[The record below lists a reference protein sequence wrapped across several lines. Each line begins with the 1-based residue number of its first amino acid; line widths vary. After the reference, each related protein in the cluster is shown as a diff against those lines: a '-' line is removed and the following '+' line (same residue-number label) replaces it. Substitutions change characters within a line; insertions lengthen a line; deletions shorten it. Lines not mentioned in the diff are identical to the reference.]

1 MALFLTPPQDKIPNV
16 HKIAILRANGLGDYF
31 FALPAVEALRVA
43 YPDAEIVWL
52 GRGWHEAFLN
62 GRPGPVDRAIRVPP
76 SHGIN
81 MNPRGETVEN
91 ADELAQF
98 FEEMQAERFDLAIQM
113 HGGGGN
119 SNPFLKRLGARVN
132 VGLCVPDAPRLDR
145 WLPYRLFQ
153 PEILRYL
160 ELVALVGA
168 EPVTL
173 SPRIAPTADERD
185 EAAHVLAQLGVEAT
199 STQPLVVLHPGS
211 TEPKRCWPVESFA
224 RAGDALADCGARIAL
239 IGDGHDEELIDSLMA
254 QMQSEPI
261 NLRSRLSLGGLVGL
275 LARCDLLIGNDS
287 GPRHL
292 AEAAGAATIGIYWAG
307 NLITAGSLTRA
318 RHRPQISWQ
327 MHCPLC
333 GANYAKQEKCHH
345 EASLVADVSVEAV
358 VGEAMQLLAES
369 VGNSK

>member
-1 MALFLTPPQDKIPNV
+1 MPFSLSPPRDKIPNV
-16 HKIAILRANGLGDYF
+16 RKMAILRANGLGDYF
-31 FALPAVEALRVA
+31 FALPAVEALRAA

-52 GRGWHEAFLN
+52 GRGWHAAFLN

-76 SHGIN
+76 SHGVN

-98 FEEMQAERFDLAIQM
+98 FEEMRAEQFDLAIQM

-119 SNPFLKRLGARVN
+119 SNPFLKKLGARVN

-153 PEILRYL
+153 PEIMRYL

-173 SPRIAPTADERD
+173 SPRMTPTDNERGEANHALTDSGLAP
-185 EAAHVLAQLGVEAT
+185 Q
-199 STQPLVVLHPGS
+199 STQPLVVLHPSS
-211 TEPKRCWPVESFA
+211 TEPKRCWPLESFA
-224 RAGDALADCGARIAL
+224 QAGDALAKHGARIAL
-239 IGDGHDEELIDSLMA
+239 IGDAHDEGLIDSLMA

-261 NLRSRLSLGGLVGL
+261 NLRGKLSLGGLVGL
-275 LARCDLLIGNDS
+275 LARADLLIGNDS

-307 NLITAGSLTRA
+307 NLITAGSLTRT

-333 GANYAKQEKCHH
+333 GANYAKQEKCDH

-358 VGEAMQLLAES
+358 VEEATSLLEES
-369 VGNSK
+369 QT

>member
-1 MALFLTPPQDKIPNV
+1 MSLFLSPPRDKIANV
-16 HKIAILRANGLGDYF
+16 RKMAILRANGLGDYF
-31 FALPAVEALRVA
+31 FALPAVEALRAA

-62 GRPGPVDRAIRVPP
+62 GRPGPVDRALRVPP
-76 SHGIN
+76 SHGVN
-81 MNPRGETVEN
+81 MNPRGETVED
-91 ADELAQF
+91 AGELARF
-98 FEEMQAERFDLAIQM
+98 FEQMRAERFDLAIQM

-119 SNPFLKRLGARVN
+119 SNPFLKKLSARVN

-168 EPVTL
+168 APVTL
-173 SPRIAPTADERD
+173 TPRMTPTAEEQAEAER
-185 EAAHVLAQLGVEAT
+185 VLAQFDVAPE

-211 TEPKRCWPVESFA
+211 TETKRCWPAESFA
-224 RAGDALADCGARIAL
+224 QAGDSLAQGGARIAL
-239 IGDGHDEELIDSLMA
+239 IGDGHDEALIDSLMA

-261 NLRSRLSLGGLVGL
+261 NLRSKLSLGGLVGL
-275 LARCDLLIGNDS
+275 LARANLLIGNDS

-292 AEAAGAATIGIYWAG
+292 AEAAGAATVGIYWAG

-327 MHCPLC
+327 MHCPVC
-333 GANYAKQEKCHH
+333 GANYAKQEKCEH
-345 EASLVADVSVEAV
+345 EASLVADVPVEAV
-358 VGEAMQLLAES
+358 VAEAMSLLAES
-369 VGNSK
+369 RA